1 MSDDTKGPI
10 SYRKEMVLMATN
22 CFKTL
27 YKCEDVWKAFTVEG
41 NDISDEETAPIIL
54 LEVTHVI
61 KGLRKNK
68 APRWDHECSPNSRRS
83 DCNPTDAFVQ
93 QDHHEKRHPRSMKNR
108 KGNRSELDNYRPISL
123 CSVIAKVFTS
133 LLKQRVSGK
142 WL

>member
-93 QDHHEKRHPRSMKNR
+93 HDIPKDIPDQLK
-108 KGNRSELDNYRPISL
+108 
-123 CSVIAKVFTS
+123 IAKIM
-133 LLKQRVSGK
+133 LLHKKGKRSG
-142 WL
+142 L